1 MGRLLFPTSSIQLL
15 ASNIQFPD
23 EVEVFRRETE
33 LTLSHTL
40 SGVEG
45 IGEGENR
52 KISGCLQ
59 GVASS
64 LNVDFQIVPVLSLR
78 GAVYRVH
85 RRRFPLAL
93 AVTQVP
99 GSARV
104 ALLEMTNEYILEN
117 SRLSLQAGQARAQ
130 CRRVIGATKAR
141 AMADK
146 IQNSKIEILNS
157 TGLNFEFRTLEE
169 IPMCGIVGYVGA
181 RDATPILLDGLRR
194 LEYRG
199 YDSAGVAVLAPSG
212 QIVIRKSEGKLN
224 KLIDLVSG
232 DTPRGQLGLG
242 HTRWATHGAPN
253 DTNAHPHV
261 DCTGRIV
268 VVHNGIVE
276 NYVELRDELRGQ
288 GHLFVTETDTE
299 VLAHLIEQELRGA
312 RGEGALVLVGA
323 VQRALKRV
331 RGAYGI
337 GVFDR
342 ANPECLIGAR
352 HFSPLIVWLG
362 GGENF
367 IASDIPAL
375 LPHTRTM
382 LLIEDGEIAA
392 LSRNDVHLYTLDGA
406 PVERDPFEV
415 TWEVQAAE
423 KAGYPHFF
431 LKEIN
436 EQPSALANA
445 LRGRVAER
453 GVNLTELDALDLARA
468 KRVVLLACGSSY
480 HAALVGK
487 RVIEEWVRVPAET
500 LIASEFRYA
509 SPVIDEATL
518 AILISQSGETADTI
532 ASMRL
537 AKAAGAQTLALT
549 NVIGSSITRGVTA
562 TVNLHVGP
570 EIGVVASKTFSAQV
584 LLLELIA
591 LDWARRVGTLDRA
604 RAAELAQHLA
614 RVPDLI
620 QSALGTY
627 QQMQRLAEKIWTRK
641 SCFFFGRGFGY
652 PTALEGA
659 LKLKEVSYLHAE
671 GYPAG
676 ELKHGPIAMLDPEIM
691 VIALALQSA
700 TLEKV
705 VSNIQ
710 EVRARRAP
718 VIALA
723 TTGDAAIAKHAD
735 DIVYLPHA
743 PEEFTPMVATVSL
756 QLLAYYVAMKRGCDV
771 DQPRNLAKSVTVE

>member
-1 MGRLLFPTSSIQLL
+1 
-15 ASNIQFPD
+15 
-23 EVEVFRRETE
+23 
-33 LTLSHTL
+33 
-40 SGVEG
+40 
-45 IGEGENR
+45 
-52 KISGCLQ
+52 
-59 GVASS
+59 
-64 LNVDFQIVPVLSLR
+64 
-78 GAVYRVH
+78 
-85 RRRFPLAL
+85 
-93 AVTQVP
+93 
-99 GSARV
+99 
-104 ALLEMTNEYILEN
+104 
-117 SRLSLQAGQARAQ
+117 
-130 CRRVIGATKAR
+130 
-141 AMADK
+141 
-146 IQNSKIEILNS
+146 
-157 TGLNFEFRTLEE
+157 
-169 IPMCGIVGYVGA
+169 MCGIVGYVGA

-199 YDSAGVAVLAPSG
+199 YDSAGIAVLTPRG
-212 QIVIRKSEGKLN
+212 NIVIRKSEGKLK
-224 KLIDLVSG
+224 KLVDLVNNNMPS
-232 DTPRGQLGLG
+232 GQLGLG

-253 DTNAHPHV
+253 DTNAHPHA

-268 VVHNGIVE
+268 VVHNGIIE
-276 NYVELRDELRGQ
+276 NYAELRDELRAQ
-288 GHLFVTETDTE
+288 GHRFITETDTE
-299 VLAHLIEQELRGA
+299 VLAHLIEEELRGA
-312 RGEGALVLVGA
+312 RGEGVLALVGA

-337 GVFDR
+337 GLFDR
-342 ANPECLIGAR
+342 MNPDWLIGAR
-352 HFSPLIVWLG
+352 HFSPLVVGLG
-362 GGENF
+362 NGENF

-375 LPHTRTM
+375 LPHTRKV

-415 TWEVQAAE
+415 TWDVQAAE

-445 LRGRVAER
+445 LRGRVDER
-453 GVNLTELDALDLARA
+453 GVNLAELDALDLARVQ
-468 KRVVLLACGSSY
+468 RVVLLACGSSY
-480 HAALVGK
+480 HAGLVGK
-487 RVIEEWVRVPAET
+487 RVIEQWVRVPAET

-509 SPVIDEATL
+509 SPVIDDATL
-518 AILISQSGETADTI
+518 AILITQSGETADTL
-532 ASMRL
+532 AGMRL
-537 AKAAGAQTLALT
+537 AKSAGAQTLALT

-562 TVNLHVGP
+562 TINLHVGP

-591 LDWARRVGTLDRA
+591 LDWARRSGTLDRA
-604 RAAELAQHLA
+604 RVAELARQFA
-614 RVPDLI
+614 RLPDLV
-620 QSALGTY
+620 QAALGTD
-627 QQMQRLAEKIWTRK
+627 QQMQRLAEKIWQRR

-659 LKLKEVSYLHAE
+659 LKLKEISYLHAE

-676 ELKHGPIAMLDPEIM
+676 ELKHGPIAMLDPEIS
-691 VIALALQSA
+691 VIAIALQST

-705 VSNIQ
+705 MSNIQ

-735 DIVYLPHA
+735 DVVYLPHA
-743 PEEFTPMVATVSL
+743 PEEFAPMIATVPL

>member
-1 MGRLLFPTSSIQLL
+1 
-15 ASNIQFPD
+15 
-23 EVEVFRRETE
+23 
-33 LTLSHTL
+33 
-40 SGVEG
+40 
-45 IGEGENR
+45 
-52 KISGCLQ
+52 
-59 GVASS
+59 
-64 LNVDFQIVPVLSLR
+64 
-78 GAVYRVH
+78 
-85 RRRFPLAL
+85 
-93 AVTQVP
+93 
-99 GSARV
+99 
-104 ALLEMTNEYILEN
+104 
-117 SRLSLQAGQARAQ
+117 
-130 CRRVIGATKAR
+130 
-141 AMADK
+141 
-146 IQNSKIEILNS
+146 
-157 TGLNFEFRTLEE
+157 
-169 IPMCGIVGYVGA
+169 MCGIVGYVGA

-199 YDSAGVAVLAPSG
+199 YDSAGIAVLTPRG
-212 QIVIRKSEGKLN
+212 NIVIRKSEGKLK
-224 KLIDLVSG
+224 KLVDLVNNNMPS
-232 DTPRGQLGLG
+232 GQLGLG

-253 DTNAHPHV
+253 DTNAHPHA

-268 VVHNGIVE
+268 VVHNGIIE
-276 NYVELRDELRGQ
+276 NYAELRDELRAQ
-288 GHLFVTETDTE
+288 GHRFITETDTE
-299 VLAHLIEQELRGA
+299 VLAHLIEEELRGA
-312 RGEGALVLVGA
+312 RGEGALALVGA

-342 ANPECLIGAR
+342 RNPDLLIGAR
-352 HFSPLIVWLG
+352 HFSPLVVGLG
-362 GGENF
+362 NGENF

-375 LPHTRTM
+375 LPHTRKV

-392 LSRNDVHLYTLDGA
+392 LSRNDVHLYTVDGA

-415 TWEVQAAE
+415 TWDVQAAE

-445 LRGRVAER
+445 LRGRVDER
-453 GVNLTELDALDLARA
+453 GVNLAELDALDLARVQ
-468 KRVVLLACGSSY
+468 RVVLLACGSSY
-480 HAALVGK
+480 HAGLVGK
-487 RVIEEWVRVPAET
+487 RVIEQWVRVPAET

-509 SPVIDEATL
+509 SPVIDDATL
-518 AILISQSGETADTI
+518 AILITQSGETADTL
-532 ASMRL
+532 ATMRL
-537 AKAAGAQTLALT
+537 AKSAGAQTLALT

-562 TVNLHVGP
+562 TINLHVGP

-591 LDWARRVGTLDRA
+591 LDWARRSGTLDRA
-604 RAAELAQHLA
+604 RVAELARQFA
-614 RVPDLI
+614 RLPDLV
-620 QSALGTY
+620 QAALGTD
-627 QQMQRLAEKIWTRK
+627 QQMQRLAEKIWQRR

-659 LKLKEVSYLHAE
+659 LKLKEISYLHAE

-676 ELKHGPIAMLDPEIM
+676 ELKHGPIAMLDPEIS
-691 VIALALQSA
+691 VIAIALQST

-705 VSNIQ
+705 MSNIQ

-723 TTGDAAIAKHAD
+723 TTDDAAIAKHAD
-735 DIVYLPHA
+735 DVVYLPHA
-743 PEEFTPMVATVSL
+743 PEEFAPIVATVPL

>member
-1 MGRLLFPTSSIQLL
+1 
-15 ASNIQFPD
+15 
-23 EVEVFRRETE
+23 
-33 LTLSHTL
+33 
-40 SGVEG
+40 
-45 IGEGENR
+45 
-52 KISGCLQ
+52 
-59 GVASS
+59 
-64 LNVDFQIVPVLSLR
+64 
-78 GAVYRVH
+78 
-85 RRRFPLAL
+85 
-93 AVTQVP
+93 
-99 GSARV
+99 
-104 ALLEMTNEYILEN
+104 
-117 SRLSLQAGQARAQ
+117 
-130 CRRVIGATKAR
+130 
-141 AMADK
+141 
-146 IQNSKIEILNS
+146 
-157 TGLNFEFRTLEE
+157 
-169 IPMCGIVGYVGA
+169 MCGIVGYVGA

-199 YDSAGVAVLAPSG
+199 YDSAGVAVLTPRG
-212 QIVIRKSEGKLN
+212 DIVIRKSEGKLK
-224 KLIDLVSG
+224 KLVDLVNNNMPS
-232 DTPRGQLGLG
+232 GQLGLG

-253 DTNAHPHV
+253 DTNAHPHA

-268 VVHNGIVE
+268 VVHNGIIE
-276 NYVELRDELRGQ
+276 NYAELRDELRAQ
-288 GHLFVTETDTE
+288 GHRFITETDTE
-299 VLAHLIEQELRGA
+299 VLAHLIEEELRGA
-312 RGEGALVLVGA
+312 RGEGALALVGA

-342 ANPECLIGAR
+342 TNPDLLIGAR
-352 HFSPLIVWLG
+352 HFSPLVVGLG
-362 GGENF
+362 DGENF

-375 LPHTRTM
+375 LPHTRKV

-392 LSRNDVHLYTLDGA
+392 LSHNDAHLYTLDGA
-406 PVERDPFEV
+406 PVERAPFEV
-415 TWEVQAAE
+415 TWDVQAAE

-445 LRGRVAER
+445 LRGRVDER
-453 GVNLTELDALDLARA
+453 GVNLAELDALDLARV
-468 KRVVLLACGSSY
+468 KRVALLACGSSY
-480 HAALVGK
+480 HAGLVGK

-509 SPVIDEATL
+509 SPVIDDSTL
-518 AILISQSGETADTI
+518 AILITQSGETADTL

-549 NVIGSSITRGVTA
+549 NVIGSSITRSVTA
-562 TVNLHVGP
+562 TINLHVGP
-570 EIGVVASKTFSAQV
+570 EVGVVASKTFSAQV

-591 LDWARRVGTLDRA
+591 LDWARRIGTLEPA
-604 RAAELAQHLA
+604 RVAELAGQFA
-614 RVPDLI
+614 RLPDLV
-620 QSALGTY
+620 QAALGTDR
-627 QQMQRLAEKIWTRK
+627 QMQRLAEKNWTRK

-659 LKLKEVSYLHAE
+659 LKLKETSYLHAE

-676 ELKHGPIAMLDPEIM
+676 ELKHGPIAMLDPEIS
-691 VIALALQSA
+691 VIAIALQSA

-705 VSNIQ
+705 LTNIQ

-723 TTGDAAIAKHAD
+723 TTGDVAIVKHAD
-735 DIVYLPHA
+735 DVVYLPHA
-743 PEEFTPMVATVSL
+743 PEEFAPMIATVPL